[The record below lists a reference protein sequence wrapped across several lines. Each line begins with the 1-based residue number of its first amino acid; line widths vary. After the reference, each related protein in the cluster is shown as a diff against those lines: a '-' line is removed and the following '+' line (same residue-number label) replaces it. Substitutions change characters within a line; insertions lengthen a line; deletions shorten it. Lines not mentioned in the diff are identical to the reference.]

1 MLQDSA
7 LRFSVEESVWFQRGQ
22 EVHEL
27 LSVTLDPDISIQEH
41 DQYVSI
47 KGALQLTGEYRI
59 SENHQSEEVFEYAN
73 VRYVNETETR
83 EDGITELKH
92 RFPVDITIPKNRIPT
107 LEEVYVTIE
116 TFDYEIP
123 EKRCL
128 KLLADLSISG
138 VSRQQIE
145 EIQAEE
151 YTPEDHLLEKEQ
163 ESPVYAQ
170 EEASYEEEPA
180 LYRAPIAEEEK
191 EQAYQEIFMDD
202 SERDDEENDLYT
214 PFEVEVK
221 KTPDTET
228 VHFSNEQQE
237 PASYNED
244 SEVHHFEE
252 ASEVHHYEEAR
263 EPSNKQTEP
272 TIVFDKEDSSKQGI
286 RQDEN
291 ALYLTKIFA
300 REDEEEFS
308 RVKMCIVQQGETI
321 DTICERYDITVQQLM
336 RVNEL
341 TADRDVYE
349 GLILYIP
356 DYADLKS

>member
-22 EVHEL
+22 EVQEL

-59 SENHQSEEVFEYAN
+59 SENHQTEDVFEYAN

-92 RFPVDITIPKNRIPT
+92 RFPVDITIPKNRIPA
-107 LEEVYVTIE
+107 LDEVYVTIE

-145 EIQAEE
+145 EVQAEE
-151 YTPEDHLLEKEQ
+151 YQPEDYLLENEQ
-163 ESPVYAQ
+163 ESEIYYAQ

-180 LYRAPIAEEEK
+180 LYRAPIAEQEK

-202 SERDDEENDLYT
+202 SERDDEEQDLYT

-221 KTPDTET
+221 KTPDTEAFQ
-228 VHFSNEQQE
+228 FSYEEEEPVFNQE
-237 PASYNED
+237 AAPVN
-244 SEVHHFEE
+244 
-252 ASEVHHYEEAR
+252 HYEEAR
-263 EPSNKQTEP
+263 EQSNHKAPE
-272 TIVFDKEDSSKQGI
+272 IVFDREDSSKQGV

-291 ALYLTKIFA
+291 ALYLTKIFG

-321 DTICERYDITVQQLM
+321 DTICERYDVTVQQLM
-336 RVNEL
+336 RVNQL